1 MAIFYYTKQMFPH
14 TYVEI
19 NDYSEVKLP
28 SSPLDNTN
36 RQLSP
41 VFADMGPDDRI
52 MVVTMESQ
60 FTELYGKQTFK
71 RHGLIGKA
79 IIKNLRA
86 GGWTYVRR
94 LTDEKSKNANVSL
107 NVRIT
112 PADTTTPKKK
122 YFIMKTGVW
131 QDAQPT
137 DGTANTDWV
146 EVSLTKAPTISY
158 AHENHQ
164 NLKRKA
170 DAELIAPSKDSDT
183 DVVPAYVL
191 MRTGAGILG
200 NKTEV
205 VFQKMRTVSSKED
218 NIYQMD
224 VILSEN
230 QRERYK
236 INAVE
241 DSRYDVVPL
250 NIKQVL
256 NSQSYQLNVHASEA
270 NHTKLAELV
279 IAALGKLEEDLETAI
294 GGLTAS
300 ALAKTAIEGEL
311 AKVQIV
317 KAALEEDDIPVTAL
331 CTIFGRNGR
340 FGFFSDLL
348 EDQSTYIDRVRLDK
362 GTNGEILKGKFDW
375 NLKVNHP
382 TLGQIKIYEEL
393 CKNFYEGRLEPVILD
408 FNEVPAD
415 VIYDIGYPVPVKEMI
430 GNFTSIPKRRD
441 IIATICPS
449 KIQSI
454 AELKSFDEGFKMTNY
469 MCLKEVNWADYY
481 DTDEQKTLNVP
492 ITYLMINAQVEFVKD
507 GWSNPILANR
517 IVGGPIAGTIT
528 PVINI
533 LTDIEDKTYLVTNGW
548 NYISSSKMGYFLD
561 GQKMASAD
569 PYKVSILQEYH
580 NAFLIGRI
588 MKKITDTLNRNRHFL
603 QKESEVATVQAIV
616 NKDLEEFRSKCASI
630 VYNAYYEDTF
640 AQAEGLLT
648 HSVDLTLFGSNK
660 SHKLELN
667 VYRHLVENAS

>member
-14 TYVEI
+14 TFVEI
-19 NDYSEVKLP
+19 HDYSEVKLP

-112 PADTTTPKKK
+112 PADTATPKKK
-122 YFIMKTGVW
+122 YYIMKTGTW
-131 QDAQPT
+131 QDTQPS
-137 DGTANTDWV
+137 DGTPNTDWV
-146 EVSLTKAPTISY
+146 EVSLTKSPTISY
-158 AHENHQ
+158 ASENHQ

-170 DAELIAPSKDSDT
+170 DAELVAPTKDSNV

-205 VFQKMRTVSSKED
+205 IFQKMRTVSSKED

-256 NSQSYQLNVHASEA
+256 NGQSYQLNVHASEA

-279 IAALGKLEEDLETAI
+279 IEALGKLVEDLETAI
-294 GGLTAS
+294 GGLGAS

-311 AKVQIV
+311 AKVKVV
-317 KAALEEDDIPVTAL
+317 KEALEEDDIPVTAL

-340 FGFFSDLL
+340 FSFFSDLL
-348 EDQSTYIDRVRLDK
+348 EDKATYIDRVRLDK
-362 GTNGEILKGKFDW
+362 GTNGDILKGKFDW
-375 NLKVNHP
+375 NLQVN
-382 TLGQIKIYEEL
+382 TGSGNVRIYEEL
-393 CKNFYEGRLEPVILD
+393 CKNFFEGRLEPVILD

-415 VIYDIGYPVPVKEMI
+415 VIYDIGYPVAVKEMI

-517 IVGGPIAGTIT
+517 IVAGPIAGTIT

-561 GQKMASAD
+561 GQKMASTD

-630 VYNAYYEDTF
+630 VYTAYYEDTF

>member
-14 TYVEI
+14 TFVEI
-19 NDYSEVKLP
+19 HDYSEVKLP

-112 PADTTTPKKK
+112 PADTATPKKK
-122 YFIMKTGVW
+122 YYIMKTGTW
-131 QDAQPT
+131 QDTQPS
-137 DGTANTDWV
+137 DGTPNTDWV
-146 EVSLTKAPTISY
+146 EVSLTKSPTISY
-158 AHENHQ
+158 ASENHQ

-170 DAELIAPSKDSDT
+170 DAELVAPTKDSNVDL
-183 DVVPAYVL
+183 VPAYVL

-205 VFQKMRTVSSKED
+205 IFQKMRIVSSKED

-230 QRERYK
+230 QREIYK

-241 DSRYDVVPL
+241 DSRYDTVPL

-256 NSQSYQLNVHASEA
+256 NGQSYQLNVHASEA

-279 IAALGKLEEDLETAI
+279 IEALGKLVEDLETAI
-294 GGLTAS
+294 GGLGAS
-300 ALAKTAIEGEL
+300 ALAKTVIEGEL
-311 AKVQIV
+311 AKVKVV
-317 KAALEEDDIPVTAL
+317 KEALEEDDIPVTAL

-340 FGFFSDLL
+340 FSFFSDLL
-348 EDQSTYIDRVRLDK
+348 EDKATYIDRVRLDK
-362 GTNGEILKGKFDW
+362 GTNGDILKGKFDW
-375 NLKVNHP
+375 NLQVN
-382 TLGQIKIYEEL
+382 TGSGNVRIYEEL
-393 CKNFYEGRLEPVILD
+393 CKNFFEGRLEPVILD

-415 VIYDIGYPVPVKEMI
+415 VIYDIGYPVAVKEMI

-481 DTDEQKTLNVP
+481 DTDEQKILNVP

-517 IVGGPIAGTIT
+517 IVAGPIAGTIT

-630 VYNAYYEDTF
+630 VYTAYYEDTF

>member
-14 TYVEI
+14 TFVEI
-19 NDYSEVKLP
+19 HDYSEVKLP

-112 PADTTTPKKK
+112 PADTGTPKKK
-122 YFIMKTGVW
+122 YYIMKTGTW
-131 QDAQPT
+131 QDTQPT
-137 DGTANTDWV
+137 DGTPNTDWV
-146 EVSLTKAPTISY
+146 EVSLTKSPAISY
-158 AHENHQ
+158 ASENHQ

-170 DAELIAPSKDSDT
+170 DAELVAPTKDSNV

-205 VFQKMRTVSSKED
+205 IFQKMRTVSSKED

-241 DSRYDVVPL
+241 DSRYDTVPL

-256 NSQSYQLNVHASEA
+256 NGQSYQLNVHASEA
-270 NHTKLAELV
+270 NHTKLVELV
-279 IAALGKLEEDLETAI
+279 IEALGKLVEDLETAI
-294 GGLTAS
+294 GGLGAS

-311 AKVQIV
+311 AKVKVV
-317 KAALEEDDIPVTAL
+317 KEALEEDDIPVTAL

-340 FGFFSDLL
+340 FSFFSDLL
-348 EDQSTYIDRVRLDK
+348 EDKSTYIDRVRLDK
-362 GTNGEILKGKFDW
+362 GTNGDILKGKFDW
-375 NLKVNHP
+375 NLQVN
-382 TLGQIKIYEEL
+382 TGSGNVRIYEEL
-393 CKNFYEGRLEPVILD
+393 CKNFFEGRLEPVILD

-415 VIYDIGYPVPVKEMI
+415 VIYDIGYPVAVKEMI

-517 IVGGPIAGTIT
+517 IVAGPIAGTIT

-561 GQKMASAD
+561 GQKMASTD

-630 VYNAYYEDTF
+630 VYTAYYEDTF

>member
-14 TYVEI
+14 TFVEI
-19 NDYSEVKLP
+19 HDYSEVKLP

-112 PADTTTPKKK
+112 PADTGTPKKK
-122 YFIMKTGVW
+122 YYIMKTGTW
-131 QDAQPT
+131 QDTQPS
-137 DGTANTDWV
+137 DGTPNTDWV
-146 EVSLTKAPTISY
+146 EVSLTKSPTISY
-158 AHENHQ
+158 ASENHQ

-170 DAELIAPSKDSDT
+170 DAELVAPTKDSNV

-205 VFQKMRTVSSKED
+205 IFQKMRTVSSKED

-241 DSRYDVVPL
+241 DSRYDTVPL

-256 NSQSYQLNVHASEA
+256 NGQSYQLNVHASEA

-279 IAALGKLEEDLETAI
+279 IEALGKLVEDLETAI
-294 GGLTAS
+294 GGLGAS

-311 AKVQIV
+311 AKVKVV
-317 KAALEEDDIPVTAL
+317 KEALEEDDIPVTAL

-340 FGFFSDLL
+340 FSFFSDLL
-348 EDQSTYIDRVRLDK
+348 EDKATYIDRIRLDK
-362 GTNGEILKGKFDW
+362 GTNGDILKGKFDW
-375 NLKVNHP
+375 NLQVN
-382 TLGQIKIYEEL
+382 TGSGNVRIYEEL
-393 CKNFYEGRLEPVILD
+393 CKNFFEGRLEPVILD

-415 VIYDIGYPVPVKEMI
+415 VIYDIGYPVAVKEMI

-517 IVGGPIAGTIT
+517 IVAGPIAGTIT

-561 GQKMASAD
+561 GQKMASTD

-630 VYNAYYEDTF
+630 VYTAYYEDTF

>member
-14 TYVEI
+14 TFVEI
-19 NDYSEVKLP
+19 HDYSEVKLP

-112 PADTTTPKKK
+112 PADTATPKKK
-122 YFIMKTGVW
+122 YYIMKTGTW
-131 QDAQPT
+131 QDTQPT
-137 DGTANTDWV
+137 DGTPNTDWV
-146 EVSLTKAPTISY
+146 EVSLTKLPTISY
-158 AHENHQ
+158 ASENHQ

-170 DAELIAPSKDSDT
+170 DAELVAPTKDSNV
-183 DVVPAYVL
+183 DVVPTYVL

-205 VFQKMRTVSSKED
+205 IFQKMRTVSSKED

-241 DSRYDVVPL
+241 DSRYDTVPL

-256 NSQSYQLNVHASEA
+256 NGQSYQLNVHASEA

-279 IAALGKLEEDLETAI
+279 IEALGKLVEDLETAI
-294 GGLTAS
+294 GGLGAS

-311 AKVQIV
+311 EKVKVI

-340 FGFFSDLL
+340 FSFFSDLL
-348 EDQSTYIDRVRLDK
+348 EDKATYIDRVRLDK
-362 GTNGEILKGKFDW
+362 GTNGDILKGKFDW
-375 NLKVNHP
+375 NLQVN
-382 TLGQIKIYEEL
+382 TGSGNVRIYEEL
-393 CKNFYEGRLEPVILD
+393 CKNFFEGRLEPVILD

-415 VIYDIGYPVPVKEMI
+415 VIYDIGYPVAVKEMI

-517 IVGGPIAGTIT
+517 IVAGPIAGTIT

-561 GQKMASAD
+561 GQKMASTD

-630 VYNAYYEDTF
+630 VYTAYYEDTF

>member
-14 TYVEI
+14 TFVEI
-19 NDYSEVKLP
+19 HDYSEVKLP

-112 PADTTTPKKK
+112 PADSASPKKK
-122 YFIMKTGVW
+122 YFIMKTGAW

-137 DGTANTDWV
+137 EGVENTDWV
-146 EVSLTKAPTISY
+146 TVTLTKSPTISY
-158 AHENHQ
+158 SSENHD
-164 NLKRKA
+164 NLKRKT
-170 DAELIAPSKDSDT
+170 DAELVAPRKDST
-183 DVVPAYVL
+183 VDVVPAYVL

-241 DSRYDVVPL
+241 DSRYDTVPL

-256 NSQSYQLNVHASEA
+256 NGQSYQLNVHASEA
-270 NHTKLAELV
+270 NHTKLAEIV
-279 IAALGKLEEDLETAI
+279 IDVLGKLAEDLEAVVGTL
-294 GGLTAS
+294 GSS

-311 AKVQIV
+311 AKVKVV
-317 KAALEEDDIPVTAL
+317 KTALEEDDIPVTAL

-340 FGFFSDLL
+340 FTFFSDLL
-348 EDQSTYIDRVRLDK
+348 EDKTTYIDRVRLDK

-375 NLKVNHP
+375 NLQVTTGSGNVR
-382 TLGQIKIYEEL
+382 IYEEL
-393 CKNFYEGRLEPVILD
+393 CKNFFEGKLEPVILD

-415 VIYDIGYPVPVKEMI
+415 VIYDIGYPVAVKEMI

-517 IVGGPIAGTIT
+517 IVAGPIAGTIT

-561 GQKMASAD
+561 GQKMASTD

-630 VYNAYYEDTF
+630 VYTAYYEDTF

>member
-14 TYVEI
+14 TFVEI
-19 NDYSEVKLP
+19 HDYSEVKLP

-112 PADTTTPKKK
+112 PADTGTPKKK
-122 YFIMKTGVW
+122 YYIMKTGTW
-131 QDAQPT
+131 QDTQPS
-137 DGTANTDWV
+137 DGVANTDWV
-146 EVSLTKAPTISY
+146 EVSLTKSPTISY
-158 AHENHQ
+158 ASENHQ

-170 DAELIAPSKDSDT
+170 DAELVAPTKDSNV

-205 VFQKMRTVSSKED
+205 IFQKMRTVSSKED

-241 DSRYDVVPL
+241 DSRYDTVPL

-256 NSQSYQLNVHASEA
+256 NGQSYQLNVHASEA

-279 IAALGKLEEDLETAI
+279 IEALGKLVEDLETAI
-294 GGLTAS
+294 GGLGAS

-311 AKVQIV
+311 AKVKVV
-317 KAALEEDDIPVTAL
+317 KEALEEDDIPVTAL
-331 CTIFGRNGR
+331 CTIFGKNGR
-340 FGFFSDLL
+340 FSFFSDLL
-348 EDQSTYIDRVRLDK
+348 EDKSTYIDRVRLDK
-362 GTNGEILKGKFDW
+362 GTNGDILKGKFDW
-375 NLKVNHP
+375 NLQVN
-382 TLGQIKIYEEL
+382 TGSGNVRIYEEL
-393 CKNFYEGRLEPVILD
+393 CKNFFEGRLEPVILD

-415 VIYDIGYPVPVKEMI
+415 VIYDIGYPVAVKEMI

-517 IVGGPIAGTIT
+517 IVAGPIAGTIT

-561 GQKMASAD
+561 GQKMASTD

-630 VYNAYYEDTF
+630 VYTAYYEDTF

>member
-14 TYVEI
+14 TFVEI
-19 NDYSEVKLP
+19 HDYSEVKLP

-94 LTDEKSKNANVSL
+94 LTDEKSKNANASL

-112 PADTTTPKKK
+112 PADTATPKKK
-122 YFIMKTGVW
+122 YYIMKTGTW
-131 QDAQPT
+131 QDTQPS
-137 DGTANTDWV
+137 DGVANTDWV
-146 EVSLTKAPTISY
+146 EVSLTKSPTISY
-158 AHENHQ
+158 ASENHQ

-170 DAELIAPSKDSDT
+170 DAELVAPTKDSNV

-205 VFQKMRTVSSKED
+205 IFQKMRTVSSKED

-256 NSQSYQLNVHASEA
+256 NGQSYQLNVHASEA

-279 IAALGKLEEDLETAI
+279 IEALGKLVEDLETAI
-294 GGLTAS
+294 GGLGAS

-311 AKVQIV
+311 AKVKVV
-317 KAALEEDDIPVTAL
+317 KEALEEDDIPVTAL

-340 FGFFSDLL
+340 FSFFSDLL
-348 EDQSTYIDRVRLDK
+348 EDKATYIDRVRLDK
-362 GTNGEILKGKFDW
+362 GTNGDILKGKFDW
-375 NLKVNHP
+375 NLQVN
-382 TLGQIKIYEEL
+382 TGSGNVRIYEEL
-393 CKNFYEGRLEPVILD
+393 CKNFFEGRLEPVILD

-415 VIYDIGYPVPVKEMI
+415 VIYDIGYPVAVKEMI

-517 IVGGPIAGTIT
+517 IVAGPIAGTIT

-561 GQKMASAD
+561 GQKMASTD

-630 VYNAYYEDTF
+630 VYTAYYEDTF

>member
-14 TYVEI
+14 TFVEI
-19 NDYSEVKLP
+19 HDYSEVKLP

-107 NVRIT
+107 NVRIA
-112 PADTTTPKKK
+112 PADTATPKKK
-122 YFIMKTGVW
+122 YFIMKTGAW
-131 QDAQPT
+131 QDTQPT
-137 DGTANTDWV
+137 DGVANTDWV

-158 AHENHQ
+158 ASENHQ
-164 NLKRKA
+164 NLKTKA
-170 DAELIAPSKDSDT
+170 DAELVVPTKDSNV
-183 DVVPAYVL
+183 DVVPAYIL

-205 VFQKMRTVSSKED
+205 IFQKMRTVSSKED

-256 NSQSYQLNVHASEA
+256 NGQSYQLNVHASEA

-279 IAALGKLEEDLETAI
+279 IGALSKLAEDLETTI
-294 GGLTAS
+294 GGLGAS

-311 AKVQIV
+311 EKVKVV
-317 KAALEEDDIPVTAL
+317 KTALEEDDIPVTAL
-331 CTIFGRNGR
+331 CTIFGKNGR
-340 FGFFSDLL
+340 FSFFSDLL
-348 EDQSTYIDRVRLDK
+348 EDKSTYIDRVRLDK

-375 NLKVNHP
+375 NLQVTTGSGNVR
-382 TLGQIKIYEEL
+382 IYEEL
-393 CKNFYEGRLEPVILD
+393 CKNFFEGRLEPVILD

-415 VIYDIGYPVPVKEMI
+415 VIYDIGYPVAVKEMI

-561 GQKMASAD
+561 GQKMASTD

-630 VYNAYYEDTF
+630 VYTAYYEDTF

>member
-14 TYVEI
+14 TFVEI
-19 NDYSEVKLP
+19 HDYSEVKLP

-112 PADTTTPKKK
+112 PADTATPKKK
-122 YFIMKTGVW
+122 YYIMKTGTW
-131 QDAQPT
+131 QDTQPS
-137 DGTANTDWV
+137 DGVANTDWV
-146 EVSLTKAPTISY
+146 EVSLTKSPTISY
-158 AHENHQ
+158 ASENHQ

-170 DAELIAPSKDSDT
+170 DAELVAPTKDSNV

-205 VFQKMRTVSSKED
+205 IFQKMRTVSSKED

-241 DSRYDVVPL
+241 DSRYDTVPL

-256 NSQSYQLNVHASEA
+256 NGQSYQLNVHASEA

-279 IAALGKLEEDLETAI
+279 IEALGKLAEDLETAI
-294 GGLTAS
+294 GGLGAS

-311 AKVQIV
+311 AKVKVV
-317 KAALEEDDIPVTAL
+317 KEALEEDDIPVTAL
-331 CTIFGRNGR
+331 CTIFGKNGR
-340 FGFFSDLL
+340 FSFFSDLL
-348 EDQSTYIDRVRLDK
+348 EDKATYIDRVRLDK
-362 GTNGEILKGKFDW
+362 GTNGDILKGKFDW
-375 NLKVNHP
+375 NLQVN
-382 TLGQIKIYEEL
+382 TGSGNVRIYEEL
-393 CKNFYEGRLEPVILD
+393 CKNFFEGRLEPVILD

-415 VIYDIGYPVPVKEMI
+415 VIYDIGYPVAVKEMI

-517 IVGGPIAGTIT
+517 IVAGPIAGTIT

-561 GQKMASAD
+561 GQKMASTD

-630 VYNAYYEDTF
+630 VYTAYYEDTF

>member
-1 MAIFYYTKQMFPH
+1 MAIFYYAKQMFPH
-14 TYVEI
+14 TFVEI

-41 VFADMGPDDRI
+41 VFADMGPDDRM
-52 MVVTMESQ
+52 MVVTMEAQ

-107 NVRIT
+107 NVRVT
-112 PADTTTPKKK
+112 PADTAAPKKK
-122 YFIMKTGVW
+122 YYIMKTGAWVNEK
-131 QDAQPT
+131 PT
-137 DGTANTDWV
+137 EGTENTDWV
-146 EVSLTKAPTISY
+146 ELVLTKSPVVSY
-158 AHENHQ
+158 ASENHQ
-164 NLKRKA
+164 NLKRKE
-170 DAELIAPSKDSDT
+170 DAELVAPSKDDTT
-183 DVVPAYVL
+183 DVVPLYVL

-205 VFQKMRTVSSKED
+205 IFQKMRTLSSKED
-218 NIYQMD
+218 NVYQMD
-224 VILSEN
+224 IILSEN

-241 DSRYDVVPL
+241 DSRYDTVPL

-256 NSQSYQLNVHASEA
+256 NGQSYHLNVHSSEA
-270 NHTKLAELV
+270 NHAKLTEV
-279 IAALGKLEEDLETAI
+279 ILEALGKLAEDLTAKI
-294 GGLTAS
+294 GELGTS
-300 ALAKTAIEGEL
+300 ALAKAAIEGEL
-311 AKVQIV
+311 AKVQVV
-317 KAALEEDDIPVTAL
+317 KTALEEDDIPVTAL
-331 CTIFGRNGR
+331 CTIFGSNGR
-340 FGFFSDLL
+340 FRFFSDLL
-348 EDQSTYIDRVRLDK
+348 ENKDTYLDRVRLDK

-375 NLKVNHP
+375 NLQVADSTGTN
-382 TLGQIKIYEEL
+382 IKIYEEL
-393 CKNFYEGRLEPVILD
+393 CKGFFEGRIEPVILD

-449 KIQSI
+449 RVQSI

-481 DTDEQKTLNVP
+481 DLDEQKTFNVP

-517 IVGGPIAGTIT
+517 VVGGPIAGTIT
-528 PVINI
+528 PVINV
-533 LTDIEDKTYLVTNGW
+533 LTDIEDKTYLVANGW
-548 NYISSSKMGYFLD
+548 NYISSSKLGYFLD
-561 GQKMASAD
+561 GQKMASTD

-580 NAFLIGRI
+580 NAFLIGRV

-616 NKDLEEFRSKCASI
+616 NEDLEEFRSKCASI
-630 VYNAYYEDTF
+630 VYNAYYEDAF

-667 VYRHLVENAS
+667 VYRHNVSAS

>member
-14 TYVEI
+14 TFVEI
-19 NDYSEVKLP
+19 HDYSEVKLP

-112 PADTTTPKKK
+112 PADTATPKKK
-122 YFIMKTGVW
+122 YYIMKTGTW
-131 QDAQPT
+131 QDTQPT
-137 DGTANTDWV
+137 DGTPNTDWV
-146 EVSLTKAPTISY
+146 EVSLTKSPTISY
-158 AHENHQ
+158 ASENHQ

-170 DAELIAPSKDSDT
+170 DAELVAPTKDSNV

-205 VFQKMRTVSSKED
+205 IFQKMRTVSSKED

-256 NSQSYQLNVHASEA
+256 NGQSYQLNVHASEA

-279 IAALGKLEEDLETAI
+279 IEALGKLVEDLETAI
-294 GGLTAS
+294 GGLGAS

-311 AKVQIV
+311 AKVKVV
-317 KAALEEDDIPVTAL
+317 KEALEEDDIPVTAL

-340 FGFFSDLL
+340 FSFFSDLL
-348 EDQSTYIDRVRLDK
+348 EDKATYIDRVRLDK
-362 GTNGEILKGKFDW
+362 GTNGDILKGKFDW
-375 NLKVNHP
+375 NLQVN
-382 TLGQIKIYEEL
+382 TGSGNVRIYEEL
-393 CKNFYEGRLEPVILD
+393 CKNFFEGRLEPVILD

-415 VIYDIGYPVPVKEMI
+415 VIYDIGYPVAVKEMI

-517 IVGGPIAGTIT
+517 IVAGPIAGTIT

-561 GQKMASAD
+561 GQKMASTD

-580 NAFLIGRI
+580 NAFLVGRI

-630 VYNAYYEDTF
+630 VYTAYYEDTF